1 MHSRTHRHARR
12 PRGSWSAHRKIQW
25 GSALLCLAT
34 TFPYWLHSPAEFLSA
49 IKDHALILQELANHG
64 ASSSAYVSHRS
75 RLHNDDVAA
84 LLSVGG
90 AYSSCGLISTALWQL
105 PHLVR
110 HSVWLILL
118 LTITGILVTG
128 HNPTGHGGSP
138 PTVHPWS
145 QVDARFLVAA
155 LLGILG
161 LGSSIS
167 AHVQHRS
174 LLLDE
179 FGG

>member
-1 MHSRTHRHARR
+1 MV
-12 PRGSWSAHRKIQW
+12 
-25 GSALLCLAT
+25 
-34 TFPYWLHSPAEFLSA
+34 
-49 IKDHALILQELANHG
+49 LQQLANHS
-64 ASSSAYVSHRS
+64 ASSSAYVSHRT

-84 LLSVGG
+84 LLSAGG
-90 AYSSCGLISTALWQL
+90 TFSSCGLVSTALWQL

-118 LTITGILVTG
+118 LTIVGVLVTG
-128 HNPTGHGGSP
+128 HHPTGHGESP
-138 PTVHPWS
+138 LSAYPWS
-145 QVDARFLVAA
+145 QVDVRFLVAA

-174 LLLDE
+174 PLLDE
-179 FGG
+179 FCG